1 MRQICTLD
9 WEGLQADIA
18 LADHFSTIGYHAPVR
33 SLSSAVL
40 GGGFNDIRRVLNL
53 KVQANPDEIK
63 MTEKTFWDPRR
74 RPLPSLSLPRAGK
87 ARPRA

>member
-18 LADHFSTIGYHAPVR
+18 LADHFSTIEYHTPVR

-40 GGGFNDIRRVLNL
+40 GGGFNEIRRVLNL

-63 MTEKTFWDPRR
+63 MTERPHGSLRR
-74 RPLPSLSLPRAGK
+74 HLLIRLSQAGGRLRA
-87 ARPRA
+87 